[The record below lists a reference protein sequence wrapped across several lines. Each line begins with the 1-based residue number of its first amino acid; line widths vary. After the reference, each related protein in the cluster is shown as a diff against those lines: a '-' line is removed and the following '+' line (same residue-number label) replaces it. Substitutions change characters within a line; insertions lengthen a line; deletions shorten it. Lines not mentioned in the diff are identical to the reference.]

1 MSYEKLKKMLE
12 DGVIDQKEFDS
23 MVEKLGLK
31 EGSEGK
37 KEEDK
42 LPANWKE
49 ELQKAV
55 DRATN
60 KLGNENKSLRKQLE
74 DIKKEKMDDDE
85 RKNYEL
91 EEKLKLLEEKEKELK
106 LRELKAF
113 ASKTIRE
120 AGLDDGSETAMELAE
135 LLMGED
141 EDSITAKTKTFKAL
155 LDKSIESHVQ
165 QRFRDSGRD
174 MGKGGSDDKDD
185 KNEGN
190 EDIAIK
196 LAKSTA
202 ENNKATQSILNHYGG
217 KE

>member
-1 MSYEKLKKMLE
+1 MTLEKLKKMLE

-31 EGSEGK
+31 EGS
-37 KEEDK
+37 KEEKKAPDN
-42 LPANWKE
+42 LE
-49 ELQKAV
+49 ELIQKAV

-120 AGLDDGSETAMELAE
+120 AGLDDGSEVGLALAE

-141 EDSITAKTKTFKAL
+141 EDSITAKTKTFKTI

-165 QRFRDSGRD
+165 QRFKDSGRD
-174 MGKGGSDDKDD
+174 VTKGGSDDKDD
-185 KNEGN
+185 KSE